1 MNLYEIDKS
10 ILELADPETGD
21 ITDWAKLE
29 ELQMERDQKIE
40 NVALWCKDL
49 KAQALAIREEEL
61 ALARRRKD
69 IEGMIESRERYLEGA
84 LQGRKFETAR
94 CCVSFR
100 RTQKVEITD
109 ERAAVDWARE
119 NERYDLL
126 TYTLPTIGKS
136 DLAPLL
142 KAGAV
147 IPGAKLVE
155 NVKIGVK

>member
-10 ILELADPETGD
+10 ILGLADPETGE

-49 KAQALAIREEEL
+49 KAQAAAIREEEV
-61 ALARRRKD
+61 ALAKRRQE
-69 IEGMIESRERYLEGA
+69 IESMIESRKRYLEGA

-100 RTQKVEITD
+100 RSQKVEITD

-142 KAGAV
+142 KAGEV

-155 NVKIGVK
+155 TVKMGVK

>member
-10 ILELADPETGD
+10 ILELADPETGE

-49 KAQALAIREEEL
+49 KAQAAAILAEEV
-61 ALARRRKD
+61 ALAKRRRD
-69 IEGMIESRERYLEGA
+69 TEGMIESRERYLEGA

-94 CCVSFR
+94 VCVSFR
-100 RTQKVEITD
+100 RSQRVEITD

-126 TYTLPTIGKS
+126 TYTLPTIGKC

-142 KAGAV
+142 KAGEV

-155 NVKIGVK
+155 NVKMKVK

>member
-1 MNLYEIDKS
+1 
-10 ILELADPETGD
+10 
-21 ITDWAKLE
+21 
-29 ELQMERDQKIE
+29 MERDQKIE

-49 KAQALAIREEEL
+49 KAQAAAIREEEL
-61 ALARRRKD
+61 ALAKRRKD

-119 NERYDLL
+119 KERYDLL

-142 KAGAV
+142 KAGEV

-155 NVKIGVK
+155 TVKMGVK